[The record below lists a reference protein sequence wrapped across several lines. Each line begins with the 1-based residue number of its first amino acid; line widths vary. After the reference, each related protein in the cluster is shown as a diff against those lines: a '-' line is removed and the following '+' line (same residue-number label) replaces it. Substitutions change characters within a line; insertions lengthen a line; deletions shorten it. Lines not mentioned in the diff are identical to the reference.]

1 MLAKQ
6 HVIKHLSDPAS
17 LEKLLQLC
25 FQFFHLE
32 KQCHTRDF
40 TPEINFQVFLKE
52 LRKIQKLKVI
62 IENWKVSFP
71 LFYIFKVIFNHK
83 KAEQTFRHIRQ
94 LTFRQLTFNKNK
106 NYKNGTQ
113 AFAVLSFRPANSS
126 CYNNLNL
133 LDVFSLRES
142 DKTLPANILILVSQ
156 YYLFSMP
163 ISFS

>member
-1 MLAKQ
+1 MAAFIIKCRAVFSVTETTLMLAKQ

-32 KQCHTRDF
+32 KWCHTRDF

-83 KAEQTFRHIRQ
+83 KAEQTFR
-94 LTFRQLTFNKNK
+94 QLTFNKNK
-106 NYKNGTQ
+106 NYRNG
-113 AFAVLSFRPANSS
+113 S
-126 CYNNLNL
+126 
-133 LDVFSLRES
+133 
-142 DKTLPANILILVSQ
+142 
-156 YYLFSMP
+156 P
-163 ISFS
+163 ISFA